1 MDFIPSAIPDFVVI
15 RPHVHGDDR
24 GFFMET
30 FQERLFHSA
39 GITFDFVQDNHSS
52 SHRGVLRGL
61 HYQVRR
67 PQGKLVRVVRG
78 EVFDVAVDLR
88 RSSKT
93 FGRWVGETLS
103 AENKRMIWVPPG
115 FAHGFL
121 VLSDEADVLYKATD
135 YYAPEFERTLA
146 WNDPTVGIRWPAPSG
161 EKPIL
166 SAKDAAGLLLSQAEV
181 YE

>member
-1 MDFIPSAIPDFVVI
+1 MDFSPSAIPDVIVI
-15 RPHVHGDDR
+15 RPDVFGDDR

-30 FQERLFHSA
+30 FQARLFQSS
-39 GITFDFVQDNHSS
+39 GIIFDFVQDNQSR

-61 HYQVRR
+61 HYQARR
-67 PQGKLVRVVRG
+67 PQGKLVRAVTG

-93 FGRWVGETLS
+93 FGRWTGETLS
-103 AENKRMIWVPPG
+103 AENRKMIWVPPG

-135 YYAPEFERTLA
+135 YYTPEYERTLA
-146 WNDPTVGIRWPAPSG
+146 WNDPAVGIPWPLSSG

-166 SAKDAAGLLLSQAEV
+166 SAKDSAGLLLSQAEV
-181 YE
+181 YD